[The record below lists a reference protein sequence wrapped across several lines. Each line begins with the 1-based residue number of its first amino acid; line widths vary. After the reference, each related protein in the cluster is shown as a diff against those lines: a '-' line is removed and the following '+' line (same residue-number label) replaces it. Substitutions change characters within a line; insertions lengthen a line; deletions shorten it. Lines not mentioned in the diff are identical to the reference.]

1 MKKIILLVLISIS
14 TNLMAQSSKNVTI
27 NGTILDKSNNLPL
40 EFATAI
46 ILEPKSNTIIT
57 GVTTNA
63 NGEFNLQTKPGVYT
77 LRFEF
82 IGYKSIELQEQQ
94 INSSKKIEPILLEED
109 SAQLET
115 VEITAEKSTVE
126 YKLDKKVFNVGKDLI
141 SKGGSVN
148 DVLNNVPSVNVD
160 ATGTISLRGNS
171 NVRILVNGK
180 PSVLTTNN
188 GLEQIPSNTIEKI
201 EVSTNPSSKYDA
213 AGTAGIINIIL
224 KKNKKGGFSSS
235 IQTTV
240 GSPVNNSLNYNFNY
254 KTEKFNLF
262 SNLSHR
268 FMRLPGSIDYYQTNY
283 NNQLI
288 ESTTEQHVTGIRTY
302 KTNNLYIGGDYY
314 INDKNTL
321 TFSYYFRSNVSNH
334 LTNYSYDFY
343 NNLHQKDSVITAVNN
358 YREPQKANQIEIN
371 YVKEFEKPGKKFT
384 ANIQYDFWNDDENE
398 NITEQKTFPTAT
410 LEKSLKSRD
419 IESSK
424 DLLFQSDY
432 VIPIFKKSRL
442 EMGIKGEI
450 RRINSD
456 YKVWDN
462 AVLVDSLDNLL
473 HYDEKIYGAYIQ
485 YGNKEK
491 KFQYSLG
498 LRMEHSNTKTTDRKN
513 KFFNHKKYTDLFPT
527 VHLTY
532 NISDSNSLQLSY
544 SKRITRPSFWHLNP
558 FGGVA
563 DRNNIRFGNPDLN
576 PMYTNSF
583 EFGSLKRWRGFTIN
597 PSVYYQRSTNIF
609 EMITYRNTNNT
620 IITTP
625 VNLGTEDRYG
635 AELVTTYSPYKWWR
649 LSGEV
654 NFFGFN
660 QKGTFQ
666 NKDYNSKDNTWRS
679 RLNSTMRFPS
689 FSLQSTINY
698 IGARTSGQTY
708 SKSITWFDLGMSKDF
723 FEDKMTVI
731 LSANNLFNS
740 RENRM
745 FINGENYSLQVFR
758 NSSFRRIT
766 ATLIYRFNR
775 TKKDRDRLPD

>member
-1 MKKIILLVLISIS
+1 MKKILFLLLVSIC
-14 TNLMAQSSKNVTI
+14 TTTFAQSSKKVSIT
-27 NGTILDKSNNLPL
+27 GTVIDKATNLPL
-40 EFATAI
+40 ELATVI
-46 ILEPKSNTIIT
+46 ILEPTSNTIISGT
-57 GVTTNA
+57 STNA
-63 NGEFNLQTKPGVYT
+63 KGEYTLQAKLGTYT

-82 IGYKSIELQEQQ
+82 ISYKSIVLEQQ
-94 INSSKKIEPILLEED
+94 VINETKKLNPIFLDED

-115 VEITAEKSTVE
+115 VEIIAEKSTVE

-160 ATGTISLRGNS
+160 ATGNVSLRGNS

-188 GLEQIPSNTIEKI
+188 GLEQIPSNAIEKV

-235 IQTTV
+235 VQLTA
-240 GSPVNNSLNYNFNY
+240 GSPVNNAINYNFNY

-268 FMRLPGSIDYYQTNY
+268 FVRLPGTLDYYQTNY
-283 NNQLI
+283 NNQQI
-288 ESTTEQHVTGIRTY
+288 TSTSEQHTTTVRNY
-302 KTNNLYIGGDYY
+302 KMNNIYVGGDYY
-314 INDKNTL
+314 INNKNTL
-321 TFSYYFRSNVSNH
+321 TFSYYYRGNVSNH
-334 LTNYSYDFY
+334 ITNYSYDYF
-343 NNLHQKDSVITAVNN
+343 NISQQKDSAFVTTNL
-358 YREPQKANQIEIN
+358 YYEPQNANQIELN
-371 YVKEFEKPGKKFT
+371 YVKEFDKPGKKFT

-398 NITEQKTFPTAT
+398 NITEQKIFPI
-410 LEKSLKSRD
+410 SSSINSIKSRD

-432 VIPIFKKSRL
+432 VIPIFEKSRL

-456 YKVWDN
+456 YKVWSN
-462 AVLVDSLDNLL
+462 TVLIDSLDNLM

-485 YGNKEK
+485 YGNKER

-498 LRMEHSNTKTTDRKN
+498 LRMEHSNTKTTDREN
-513 KFFNHKKYTDLFPT
+513 HFFNHKKYTDLFPT

-583 EFGSLKRWRGFTIN
+583 ELGTLKRWRGFTIN

-609 EMITYRNTNNT
+609 EMITYRNSNNV

-625 VNLGTEDRYG
+625 INLGSEDRYG

-654 NFFGFN
+654 NFYGFN
-660 QKGTFQ
+660 QNGTFQ
-666 NKDYNSKDNTWRS
+666 NTEYTSKDNAWIS
-679 RLNSTMRFPS
+679 RLNSTIKFTN
-689 FSLQSTINY
+689 FSLQSTLNY
-698 IGARTSGQTY
+698 IGARTSGQTQ
-708 SKSITWFDLGMSKDF
+708 SKSIAWLDLGMSKDF
-723 FEDKMTVI
+723 FEDKMTLT

-740 RENRM
+740 RENNM
-745 FINGENYSLQVFR
+745 FINGANYHIRINR
-758 NSSFRRIT
+758 NSSFRRIS